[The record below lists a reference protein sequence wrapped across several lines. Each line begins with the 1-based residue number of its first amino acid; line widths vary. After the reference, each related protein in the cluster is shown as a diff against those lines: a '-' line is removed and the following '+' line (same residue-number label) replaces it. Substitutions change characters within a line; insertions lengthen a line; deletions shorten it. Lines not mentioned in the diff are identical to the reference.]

1 VRTIALDVVLRNG
14 VAIGLRHR
22 AFAARPSSA
31 IAWTSS
37 PARKYWDNHNWRRCF
52 DRRECGFPHGY
63 CGKLDRRRHP
73 GAHSSAQRSRCRNL
87 DSVAPPEPIDR

>member
-1 VRTIALDVVLRNG
+1 VDVGAGVKILGPITIGDDVS
-14 VAIGLRHR
+14 IG
-22 AFAARPSSA
+22 
-31 IAWTSS
+31 
-37 PARKYWDNHNWRRCF
+37 
-52 DRRECGFPHGY
+52 ECDFPHGY